1 MSFPERPAP
10 PQRAETREIVELRR
24 LKEEQPDLGSAV
36 DLQIE
41 LLQLQRRVQSRV
53 PLPSIK
59 LETAYL
65 NSRLADGP
73 ILQFDH
79 LPVEWSDVRFLLR
92 ATAEAMRKHDALE
105 DGVMRRIDALCRD
118 ASKLPVVIRSWYE
131 ATRPGAA
138 VIDEDG
144 AGLEAVLQQA
154 MRPVLIRCADAV
166 MARTDLAAWHG
177 HICPLC
183 GGEPDLAVITPSAE
197 RWLICG
203 RCAARWRFH
212 QISCPFCLN
221 DDRTQITSLAS
232 RDGTYR
238 INACDVCQR
247 YIKAY
252 DARRSSR
259 PVLPAVDSIATL
271 PLDAA
276 AIQRGYH

>member
-1 MSFPERPAP
+1 
-10 PQRAETREIVELRR
+10 
-24 LKEEQPDLGSAV
+24 LKEEQPELGSAV

-59 LETAYL
+59 LETAHL
-65 NSRLADGP
+65 NAQLANGP

-79 LPVEWSDVRFLLR
+79 LPIDWSDVRFLLR

-105 DGVMRRIDALCRD
+105 DEDLKRIDALCRD
-118 ASKLPVVIRSWYE
+118 ASKLPGVMRSWYE
-131 ATRPGAA
+131 STRPEGTPLAGDA
-138 VIDEDG
+138 
-144 AGLEAVLQQA
+144 AGLEPVFQQA
-154 MRPVLIRCADAV
+154 MRPVLTRCADAV
-166 MARTDLAAWHG
+166 MARTDLADWQG
-177 HICPLC
+177 HTCPLC
-183 GGEPDLAVITPSAE
+183 GGEPDLAVITPAAE

-221 DDRTQITSLAS
+221 ADRTRITSLAS
-232 RDGTYR
+232 RDGKYR